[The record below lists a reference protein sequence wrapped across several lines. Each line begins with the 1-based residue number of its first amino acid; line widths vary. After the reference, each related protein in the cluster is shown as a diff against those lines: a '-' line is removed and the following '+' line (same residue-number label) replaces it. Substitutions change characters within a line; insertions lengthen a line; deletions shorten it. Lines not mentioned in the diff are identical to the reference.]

1 MIKHIFSDMDH
12 TLLNEAGQ
20 LSPATIKTI
29 KDLKIPFTCVSARA
43 PHEMLNAIEQLNLT
57 GPQIAFNGGLI
68 FENKNGQIKYLYR
81 QPILDNDANKIIS
94 IIHSQFP
101 DTSLSWYGQDGWFT
115 YKIDTGIKY
124 EYALTGFPPQVV
136 DAPAHQHAVFKIM
149 VIEARPAIKSKIC
162 QAVKNLGLNNIV
174 AKSTG
179 AAYYEVTA
187 RAATKDNGVHFI
199 QEREG
204 LLKNEIM
211 AFGDGENDLPLLK
224 AVGTSVAMGNA
235 LPTVKAIATRVTG
248 SNEADGVAAKLKKL
262 IAAGY
267 YL

>member
-20 LSPATIKTI
+20 LTPATIETI
-29 KDLKIPFTCVSARA
+29 KDLTIPFTCVSARA
-43 PHEMLNAIEQLNLT
+43 PHEMLNAIEQLKLT

-68 FENKNGQIKYLYR
+68 FENVSGQIEYLYR
-81 QPILDNDANKIIS
+81 QPISNSDVSKIIATV
-94 IIHSQFP
+94 HSQFP
-101 DTSLSWYGQDGWFT
+101 DTSLSWYSQDGWFT
-115 YKIDTGIKY
+115 YKIDAGIKY
-124 EYALTGFPPQVV
+124 EYSLTGFPPQVV
-136 DAPAHQHAVFKIM
+136 DTPAHQQAVFKIM
-149 VIEARPAIKSKIC
+149 IIEARPAIKSRIR

-187 RAATKDNGVHFI
+187 RAATKDKGVHFI

-204 LLKNEIM
+204 LLKNETM
-211 AFGDGENDLPLLK
+211 AFGDGENDLPLLE

-235 LPTVKAIATRVTG
+235 LPAVKKIATRVTG
-248 SNEADGVAAKLKKL
+248 SNEADGVAIELEKL
-262 IAAGY
+262 IADGY
-267 YL
+267 HL